1 MKKVMFLLLLFAACQ
16 LQAQQLIQPLSSG
29 DYWKLEDYQQ
39 RLPELANQNTFP
51 KVISFSNGY
60 LGVNKVWANRIIGA
74 NEIHWVLA
82 GAQNVTD
89 FYVEYSRDMHHFE
102 QAGIVRLVQAEN
114 GTNYTFRH
122 QFIERKPIY
131 YRLALVRNGQV
142 LAYTPAVQIA
152 EEEAQTKIFPTLVQG
167 STFYVQTAFAYQ
179 LLQVVDGASQTV
191 YQKLLDGQ
199 TGTITVGLPSLPKGI
214 YFVRL
219 LASGLPQHVQRIM
232 VN

>member
-1 MKKVMFLLLLFAACQ
+1 MKKVMFLLVVLAGVS
-16 LQAQQLIQPLSSG
+16 LQAQQLVQPLSSG
-29 DYWKLEDYQQ
+29 DYWKIDDYQQ

-51 KVISFSNGY
+51 RVISFSNGY
-60 LGVNKVWANRIIGA
+60 LGVNKVWANRIVGA
-74 NEIHWVLA
+74 NEIHWSLA

-89 FYVEYSRDMHHFE
+89 FYVEFSRDMHRFE
-102 QAGIVRLVQAEN
+102 QAGLVRLVQA
-114 GTNYTFRH
+114 GDGSNYTFRH
-122 QFIERKPIY
+122 QFIDPIPVY

-142 LAYTPAVQIA
+142 LAYTPAVQLA
-152 EEEAQTKIFPTLVQG
+152 EEEGQTKIFPTLVQG
-167 STFYVQTAFAYQ
+167 STFYVQTALAYQ

-191 YQKLLDGQ
+191 FQKPLDRQ

-219 LASGLPQHVQRIM
+219 LANGLPQHVQRIM